1 MAKALDRTDHTG
13 TMAPLY
19 LTDQPPSEIHDS
31 TSIRMAV
38 GLDPCP
44 ALFIHRNLARTNQAF
59 LLTTMKLKYSMLM
72 VLELHKA
79 IRHRF
84 IQIPRSTFTGRL
96 EMSSTKA
103 RYRSHMIRCSIRH
116 SQSDLQIPIN
126 CTTVNN
132 RLDFRRYTLSS
143 GLLRQMGS
151 SEIRPLCGLCSST
164 GSYLHLSIT
173 PDDSSKPPGKS
184 MAKLMSYRGLAST
197 PSHRSCRVLVILS
210 TAVGENLSQ
219 YRERSWKNDSDVLQT
234 QRVVNLLGSLVQQ
247 KIGMAMMWRPPKHDR
262 PRWVYQ
268 PSRIHVAVKSRNSCQ
283 IMIKG

>member
-1 MAKALDRTDHTG
+1 
-13 TMAPLY
+13 MAPLY

-59 LLTTMKLKYSMLM
+59 LLTAMKLKYSMLT
-72 VLELHKA
+72 VSELRQA

-84 IQIPRSTFTGRL
+84 IQIPRSTCTGRL

-103 RYRSHMIRCSIRH
+103 RYRSHMIQCSIRH
-116 SQSDLQIPIN
+116 SQSDLQIPTN

-151 SEIRPLCGLCSST
+151 NEIRLSCGLCSNT
-164 GSYLHLSIT
+164 GSYSRSYIT
-173 PDDSSKPPGKS
+173 PDDSSKLRGKW
-184 MAKLMSYRGLAST
+184 MDKLMSYRGLASI
-197 PSHRSCRVLVILS
+197 PSHRSCRVLVTLS

-219 YRERSWKNDSDVLQT
+219 YRER
-234 QRVVNLLGSLVQQ
+234 
-247 KIGMAMMWRPPKHDR
+247 
-262 PRWVYQ
+262 
-268 PSRIHVAVKSRNSCQ
+268 
-283 IMIKG
+283 